1 LIRLS
6 LILILILFHGL
17 TDVED
22 KFVFLVAAR
31 PGVAHEIECQI
42 VLANIFGCVE
52 LQLDVGLAL
61 EKLSIVSSLSLFEFI
76 SLVIHVNCSNALQ
89 DVNVQEQRFRCC
101 EGLSG
106 VGICWREGDLAVGIG
121 WHEAVWAFHGI
132 KVARGR
138 EEAASTAKLK
148 LPLQPLLLQPLPL
161 QPLVTANS
169 SPPAYCLLRT

>member
-121 WHEAVWAFHGI
+121 WHEAVCAFHGI

-138 EEAASTAKLK
+138 ANLK
-148 LPLQPLLLQPLPL
+148 LPLQPLPLP
-161 QPLVTANS
+161 TASANS
-169 SPPAYCLLRT
+169 SQPAYCLLRT

>member
-52 LQLDVGLAL
+52 LQLDVGLAQSQTL
-61 EKLSIVSSLSLFEFI
+61 PPRLPLPPRLLPRRNKCLLLPLLHSLKGLLPLLYSVGGKCLLVTVLCWWVCWWLHSLAASGGTSTRSSL
-76 SLVIHVNCSNALQ
+76 LVALL
-89 DVNVQEQRFRCC
+89 VCGSTPRLVE
-101 EGLSG
+101 ST
-106 VGICWREGDLAVGIG
+106 
-121 WHEAVWAFHGI
+121 
-132 KVARGR
+132 
-138 EEAASTAKLK
+138 ASTLSYC
-148 LPLQPLLLQPLPL
+148 LC
-161 QPLVTANS
+161 PLVLCIS
-169 SPPAYCLLRT
+169 STL